1 MKYKI
6 LFSFLLISVIVFSQ
20 NEKLDKT
27 KTDNI
32 QKLIKLFET
41 KDIDGISKIVSYP
54 LKREYPIPDVQNGT
68 DFKKRFDQIF
78 DSKSINQI
86 STSRIEQWSDVGWRG
101 IMLDN
106 GVLWIDTDGRII
118 AFNYQSPF
126 EAHQKQK
133 IILNEKKNLF
143 STLRQYKLP
152 VYKFSTQNY
161 LIRIDQL
168 KNGKYRY
175 ASWKLGKKES
185 TKPDL
190 VLTNGEINMDGSGG
204 NHTITFKKGEFNYII
219 YRKIIGEKASP
230 EIDLTV
236 EQNHK
241 LILQQDG
248 KMIQ

>member
-1 MKYKI
+1 M
-6 LFSFLLISVIVFSQ
+6 
-20 NEKLDKT
+20 
-27 KTDNI
+27 
-32 QKLIKLFET
+32 
-41 KDIDGISKIVSYP
+41 
-54 LKREYPIPDVQNGT
+54 QNGT

-152 VYKFSTQNY
+152 VYKFTTQNY

-190 VLTNGEINMDGSGG
+190 VLTNGEISMDGSGG

-230 EIDLTV
+230 EINLTV
-236 EQNHK
+236 EQNNK
-241 LILQQDG
+241 LILQQNG